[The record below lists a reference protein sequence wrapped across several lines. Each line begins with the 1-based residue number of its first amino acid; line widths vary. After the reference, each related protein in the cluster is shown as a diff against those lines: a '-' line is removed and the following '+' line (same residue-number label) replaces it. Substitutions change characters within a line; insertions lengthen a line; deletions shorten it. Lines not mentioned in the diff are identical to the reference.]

1 MCILG
6 IFVDKGIQ
14 SLRDDSAVVG
24 GRIRVHLALQRDTLC
39 LERHNDKN
47 LLTWWSL
54 LV

>member
-1 MCILG
+1 MCIFS

-24 GRIRVHLALQRDTLC
+24 GRVHLALQRDTLC

-47 LLTWWSL
+47 PLTLWSL